1 MSANGM
7 WTRMGA
13 SGSSVVIAPK
23 TISKEM
29 EERMRVC
36 IEAFMKKAK
45 PDQAKSLKLVR
56 QHVEKSL
63 SLSLTHHKDVL
74 KRLMHGILQRG
85 QAVTTQ
91 PEVPVR
97 PEITIAKTKA
107 TWWKQDERREALLM
121 GSHRLFQ
128 FAVEHPEC
136 GLDAIQTFCDLSSI
150 MNDPELHQL
159 LTAFA
164 RQLGSGYVDQDLLP
178 EWTLHTQP
186 SPLQVLDCVS
196 SMYTLERIGVQH
208 SRSADLRSFLDHGSS
223 LYSPEVFPWVLADYT
238 SETLDLTKDSTYRDL
253 SKPMGG
259 LGAKRAD
266 QFKDRYAAMSSDGFD
281 GSPAFHY
288 GTHYS
293 CSAYVTYYLL
303 RLEPF
308 ASMAQELQYVSEN
321 LHSWID
327 LVFGYKQRGQEAVDA
342 LNVFMHMTYE
352 GTKAID
358 WGTGSVALRSV
369 KPKAA
374 LLVCVESCHLSAV
387 TCGAVSADGLTFVSG
402 GDDAV
407 VNILECTKV
416 HGERVLTH
424 KGKLTGHEDAVTC
437 VAIDAAFNVILSG
450 SKDGSAIVWDLRMR
464 RYLRDLRGHDAPLR
478 QVGVNAANGNL
489 VTITTSQLRLWSI
502 NGDLLAAAT
511 AALCTTCDVWQNG
524 VVLVTGHANGTI
536 ACWGVKYPTDAKD
549 VRGGGTTTSSFVV
562 SKPSERGGMAK
573 KVDAVVPSCQLVVM
587 KLLVEHRASVT
598 ALALTVDQR
607 QVISGDADGWCM
619 RWVDDSMTNGAT

>member
-136 GLDAIQTFCDLSSI
+136 GLDAIQTFCDLFSTV
-150 MNDPELHQL
+150 NDPELHQL

-164 RQLGSGYVDQDLLP
+164 RQLGSGYVGQDLLP

-223 LYSPEVFPWVLADYT
+223 LYSPEVLYIAMRHT
-238 SETLDLTKDSTYRDL
+238 S
-253 SKPMGG
+253 
-259 LGAKRAD
+259 
-266 QFKDRYAAMSSDGFD
+266 
-281 GSPAFHY
+281 
-288 GTHYS
+288 
-293 CSAYVTYYLL
+293 
-303 RLEPF
+303 
-308 ASMAQELQYVSEN
+308 
-321 LHSWID
+321 I
-327 LVFGYKQRGQEAVDA
+327 
-342 LNVFMHMTYE
+342 
-352 GTKAID
+352 
-358 WGTGSVALRSV
+358 
-369 KPKAA
+369 
-374 LLVCVESCHLSAV
+374 
-387 TCGAVSADGLTFVSG
+387 
-402 GDDAV
+402 
-407 VNILECTKV
+407 
-416 HGERVLTH
+416 
-424 KGKLTGHEDAVTC
+424 
-437 VAIDAAFNVILSG
+437 
-450 SKDGSAIVWDLRMR
+450 
-464 RYLRDLRGHDAPLR
+464 
-478 QVGVNAANGNL
+478 
-489 VTITTSQLRLWSI
+489 
-502 NGDLLAAAT
+502 
-511 AALCTTCDVWQNG
+511 
-524 VVLVTGHANGTI
+524 
-536 ACWGVKYPTDAKD
+536 
-549 VRGGGTTTSSFVV
+549 
-562 SKPSERGGMAK
+562 
-573 KVDAVVPSCQLVVM
+573 
-587 KLLVEHRASVT
+587 
-598 ALALTVDQR
+598 
-607 QVISGDADGWCM
+607 
-619 RWVDDSMTNGAT
+619 

>member
-223 LYSPEVFPWVLADYT
+223 LYSPEDYFGWNPALGVPSSDPEQSGFQKMSNALTLLSYAYTLNISLGCTYASVLHWLPSFYPYQGPSTMDETDYLDQCYLVCRSILTLTNWGSFELAVDLMPNEYYFLQAHLDVQIGRGDCHLIGEFTRALKCFGASVDRGVAFALCYPHSFVQVAHESPDQVVHKAAVALHALTEPQFNGYAPAIPDAQVLAILQRNASTEQQRRVENSATFESDLKRSQMKQALRKLLDKAAT
-238 SETLDLTKDSTYRDL
+238 MDVKLIPLDDTLHRIQLTLESTTDVKALDATLAMAMLQDLNAMKLTMETLKET
-253 SKPMGG
+253 G
-259 LGAKRAD
+259 LG
-266 QFKDRYAAMSSDGFD
+266 
-281 GSPAFHY
+281 
-288 GTHYS
+288 
-293 CSAYVTYYLL
+293 
-303 RLEPF
+303 
-308 ASMAQELQYVSEN
+308 
-321 LHSWID
+321 
-327 LVFGYKQRGQEAVDA
+327 
-342 LNVFMHMTYE
+342 
-352 GTKAID
+352 
-358 WGTGSVALRSV
+358 RSV
-369 KPKAA
+369 
-374 LLVCVESCHLSAV
+374 
-387 TCGAVSADGLTFVSG
+387 
-402 GDDAV
+402 
-407 VNILECTKV
+407 N
-416 HGERVLTH
+416 
-424 KGKLTGHEDAVTC
+424 KLRKHPSD
-437 VAIDAAFNVILSG
+437 
-450 SKDGSAIVWDLRMR
+450 
-464 RYLRDLRGHDAPLR
+464 
-478 QVGVNAANGNL
+478 QV
-489 VTITTSQLRLWSI
+489 
-502 NGDLLAAAT
+502 AAASQ
-511 AALCTTCDVWQNG
+511 ALV
-524 VVLVTGHANGTI
+524 
-536 ACWGVKYPTDAKD
+536 AKW
-549 VRGGGTTTSSFVV
+549 
-562 SKPSERGGMAK
+562 K
-573 KVDAVVPSCQLVVM
+573 KEMLGQ
-587 KLLVEHRASVT
+587 
-598 ALALTVDQR
+598 
-607 QVISGDADGWCM
+607 
-619 RWVDDSMTNGAT
+619 

>member
-150 MNDPELHQL
+150 VNDPELHQL

-164 RQLGSGYVDQDLLP
+164 RQLGSGYVGQDLLP

-208 SRSADLRSFLDHGSS
+208 SRSSIPVVWS
-223 LYSPEVFPWVLADYT
+223 
-238 SETLDLTKDSTYRDL
+238 
-253 SKPMGG
+253 
-259 LGAKRAD
+259 
-266 QFKDRYAAMSSDGFD
+266 
-281 GSPAFHY
+281 SPATLKYAPKVFQ
-288 GTHYS
+288 
-293 CSAYVTYYLL
+293 
-303 RLEPF
+303 R
-308 ASMAQELQYVSEN
+308 AQ
-321 LHSWID
+321 
-327 LVFGYKQRGQEAVDA
+327 
-342 LNVFMHMTYE
+342 
-352 GTKAID
+352 
-358 WGTGSVALRSV
+358 
-369 KPKAA
+369 
-374 LLVCVESCHLSAV
+374 
-387 TCGAVSADGLTFVSG
+387 ADT
-402 GDDAV
+402 D
-407 VNILECTKV
+407 T
-416 HGERVLTH
+416 
-424 KGKLTGHEDAVTC
+424 
-437 VAIDAAFNVILSG
+437 AAFQLHAEEMMKLYGRVIL
-450 SKDGSAIVWDLRMR
+450 
-464 RYLRDLRGHDAPLR
+464 
-478 QVGVNAANGNL
+478 VNL
-489 VTITTSQLRLWSI
+489 IDKKTEQLKL
-502 NGDLLAAAT
+502 GEAFEKT
-511 AALCTTCDVWQNG
+511 F
-524 VVLVTGHANGTI
+524 GHASTLNTHI
-536 ACWGVKYPTDAKD
+536 
-549 VRGGGTTTSSFVV
+549 
-562 SKPSERGGMAK
+562 
-573 KVDAVVPSCQLVVM
+573 
-587 KLLVEHRASVT
+587 
-598 ALALTVDQR
+598 LANIR
-607 QVISGDADGWCM
+607 
-619 RWVDDSMTNGAT
+619 